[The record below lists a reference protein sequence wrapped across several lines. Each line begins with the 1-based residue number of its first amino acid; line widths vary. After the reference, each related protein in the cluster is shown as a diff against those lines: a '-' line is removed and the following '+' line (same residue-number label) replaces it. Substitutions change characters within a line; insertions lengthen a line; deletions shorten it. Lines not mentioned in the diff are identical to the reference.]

1 MRVQDAGNL
10 YGHMVGAGDPIMWW
24 HLKEGGKWK
33 PVEKN
38 WERTHS

>member
-1 MRVQDAGNL
+1 L
-10 YGHMVGAGDPIMWW
+10 YGHMVGVDGPITWW
-24 HLKEGGKWK
+24 HSEEGGKWK